1 MKRLSQLL
9 ATLGV
14 AFLVPLAV
22 GGAASAVA
30 TCDVGFTGPNSQ
42 NMCTSVQT
50 YQCTV
55 TNTNTVTIT
64 NSTNQTVYSGAVVNS
79 GNTIGGGSTSGTAT
93 NSSGT
98 TFSVNINNGALDTQ
112 GTCTAT
118 VVVPATDTPTT
129 VTPTTTSTTPSGGGA
144 IQSLPVTSQQ
154 SPLDTIAIIAG
165 ATVVAATLTAGGA
178 LAYRHAHAS

>member
-22 GGAASAVA
+22 GEAASAVA

-55 TNTNTVTIT
+55 TNTNNVTIT
-64 NSTNQTVYSGAVVNS
+64 NSTDQTVYSGAVSNT
-79 GNTIGGGSTSGTAT
+79 GNTSGGGSTSGTAT

-98 TFSVNINNGALDTQ
+98 TFSVSINNGSVEVP
-112 GTCTAT
+112 TCTAT

-129 VTPTTTSTTPSGGGA
+129 VTPTTTNTTPSGGGGA
-144 IQSLPVTSQQ
+144 IKSLPVTSQE
-154 SPLDTIAIIAG
+154 SPLDTVAIVTG
-165 ATVVAATLTAGGA
+165 ATVVAAVITAGGA
-178 LAYRHAHAS
+178 VAYRHVRVS